1 MEEFDFTK
9 VIVRLSAILRIFWKD
24 MLLLGLRTEP
34 HILKLKWRLYRQ
46 RMLPR
51 NDFMVTDSGL

>member
-24 MLLLGLRTEP
+24 YGTDFCIGTEP
-34 HILKLKWRLYRQ
+34 HICKVKMEALWTEDVVLQWFYG
-46 RMLPR
+46 
-51 NDFMVTDSGL
+51 N